1 MDPAQQKQ
9 ICQDLDLL
17 STAVQ
22 DALELFIAKAQ
33 PIHFDEF
40 GNPPR
45 LIHPCDVYN
54 LQGGWEGWFQV
65 ELVCLLHET
74 VMKATA
80 GHGGMVTVAREQRV
94 YGDGEKTDILIILT
108 DSKDQS
114 VKRHMSIE
122 LKCQSK
128 GNKDGIRTEIAKD
141 INKVWGFGIAEQ
153 YRPCRALNIFAN
165 VEGDVNSSLKFD
177 DGITA
182 KFDKIA
188 ELEDGST
195 TMSFFASYLDF
206 Y

>member
-1 MDPAQQKQ
+1 MDPTQRKQ
-9 ICQDLDLL
+9 ICQDLNLL

-22 DALELFIAKAQ
+22 HALDLFIAKVQ
-33 PIHFDEF
+33 PIHFDEH

-80 GHGGMVTVAREQRV
+80 EHGWSVAITREQRV
-94 YGDGEKTDILIILT
+94 YGDSEKTDILIVLT
-108 DSKDQS
+108 DRKDKS
-114 VKRHMSIE
+114 IKRHMSVE

-141 INKVWGFGIAEQ
+141 IKKVWNFGIAKP
-153 YRPCRALNIFAN
+153 YRPCRAMNIFAN
-165 VEGDVNSSLKFD
+165 VEGDVKSYLKFD
-177 DGITA
+177 DKITA
-182 KFDKIA
+182 KFNKIA
-188 ELEDGST
+188 EIKDGRT
-195 TMSFFASYLDF
+195 TMDF
-206 Y
+206 YASNMDFY